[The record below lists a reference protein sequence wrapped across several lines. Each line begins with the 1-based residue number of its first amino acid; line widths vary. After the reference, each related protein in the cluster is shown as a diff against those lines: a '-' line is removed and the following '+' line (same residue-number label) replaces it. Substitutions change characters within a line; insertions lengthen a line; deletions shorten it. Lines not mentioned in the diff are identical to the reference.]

1 MIPTDCDLLR
11 TLAILVSAYDVSMIP
26 TDCFV
31 LRTLAIL
38 QNIRIS
44 RDCVPLLCSYFGG
57 FQILL
62 HTYEQARVCK
72 DLGTLVS

>member
-1 MIPTDCDLLR
+1 
-11 TLAILVSAYDVSMIP
+11 MIP
-26 TDCFV
+26 TDCFFVLSQSWFQFLMFYDTYGLLV

>member
-38 QNIRIS
+38 
-44 RDCVPLLCSYFGG
+44 
-57 FQILL
+57 
-62 HTYEQARVCK
+62 
-72 DLGTLVS
+72 VSIHDVL